1 MNQPE
6 AKYIRE
12 ALQQLVRN
20 FGLLQREGTQCCG
33 ITVMQSHVLYELTK
47 RSNIS
52 LNDLSDGLKVDTGSL
67 SRQINNLVDLG
78 YVNRTPDPR
87 DRRYVVLSLSEAGQA
102 KAEEISTLM
111 AADVRDMFNRIPEEK
126 HEQVL
131 ESLKLLSDA
140 MAGAPAEPTR
150 SAT

>member
-52 LNDLSDGLKVDTGSL
+52 LHDLSDGLKVDTGSL